1 MKLKSASLQTL
12 NPRHFML
19 ASALLLTSACQA
31 NDQVSAQ
38 VNTETPQLEE
48 SSTNKIEESSTNKI
62 EESSTNKVEES
73 STNKIEESSTIKVKE
88 SSAMKVNQTAECPI
102 ISSSNWS
109 AQIETSEQGR
119 SMLAI
124 KGDIELPSPGYSVV
138 LEPGMAD
145 KSATPSQHFNLK
157 AEQLDGMYIQMIT
170 PMTLQHSV
178 PAIAKQ
184 YRSIVIH
191 CDDQII
197 ASIDNVAAQ

>member
-38 VNTETPQLEE
+38 VNTETPQL
-48 SSTNKIEESSTNKI
+48 EESSTNKI

>member
-19 ASALLLTSACQA
+19 ASALLITSACQA
-31 NDQVSAQ
+31 NDQVSA
-38 VNTETPQLEE
+38 ETTHLEE
-48 SSTNKIEESSTNKI
+48 SSTV
-62 EESSTNKVEES
+62 KV
-73 STNKIEESSTIKVKE
+73 EESSTIKVEESSTIKEKE

-138 LEPGMAD
+138 LEPGIAD

-157 AEQLDGMYIQMIT
+157 AKQLDGMYIQMIT
-170 PMTLQHSV
+170 PMTLEHSA

-191 CDDQII
+191 CGDQII

>member
-19 ASALLLTSACQA
+19 AIALLLTSACQA

-48 SSTNKIEESSTNKI
+48 SSTNKV

-73 STNKIEESSTIKVKE
+73 STVKVKE
-88 SSAMKVNQTAECPI
+88 SSAMKVNQTTECPI

>member
-19 ASALLLTSACQA
+19 AIALLLTSACQA

-48 SSTNKIEESSTNKI
+48 SSTNK
-62 EESSTNKVEES
+62 VEES
-73 STNKIEESSTIKVKE
+73 STVKVKE
-88 SSAMKVNQTAECPI
+88 SSAMKVNQTTECPI